1 MAYDFKKLNLEQ
13 MVEYITKNAP
23 EDKAWFKSVAF
34 ETRTQKKAV
43 KQFDASGK
51 PIIKIGKD
59 GKHRQADLNNGLA
72 AIKIGKDGKPRQAVK
87 MEEVKGG
94 EKKEVFNLLA
104 AKYAFANRYMP
115 EIIPVAQEKKP
126 KASSILADW

>member
-1 MAYDFKKLNLEQ
+1 MAYDFKKLNQEQ

-59 GKHRQADLNNGLA
+59 GK
-72 AIKIGKDGKPRQAVK
+72 PRQAVK

-94 EKKEVFNLLA
+94 KKEQVFNLLA

-115 EIIPVAQEKKP
+115 EIIPVAKEKKS
-126 KASSILADW
+126 KASERLANW

>member
-23 EDKAWFKSVAF
+23 EDKAGFKSVAF

-51 PIIKIGKD
+51 PI
-59 GKHRQADLNNGLA
+59 
-72 AIKIGKDGKPRQAVK
+72 IKIGKDGKPRQAVK

>member
-1 MAYDFKKLNLEQ
+1 MAYDFKKLTLDE
-13 MVEYITKNAP
+13 MADYIEKNAP

-43 KQFDASGK
+43 KQFDENGN
-51 PIIKIGKD
+51 PIMKV
-59 GKHRQADLNNGLA
+59 
-72 AIKIGKDGKPRQAVK
+72 GKDGKPRQAVK

-94 EKKEVFNLLA
+94 KKEQVFNLLS

-115 EIIPVAQEKKP
+115 EIIPVAKGKKS
-126 KASSILADW
+126 KASERLANW